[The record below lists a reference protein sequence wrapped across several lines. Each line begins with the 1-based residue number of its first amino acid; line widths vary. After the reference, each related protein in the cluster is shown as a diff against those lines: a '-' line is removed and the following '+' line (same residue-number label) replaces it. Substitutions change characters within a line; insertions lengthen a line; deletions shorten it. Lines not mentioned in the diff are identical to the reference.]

1 MIELKTLGKKIKER
15 RLSLGLTQEQLAER
29 IGVGCKHLSRIE
41 LGQHNPSYTM
51 MLKLS
56 SVLDLDLYNLTKE
69 ANYIPQSISKSTIQ
83 SLRIIN
89 SSKSEVESQLYLEAL
104 KHTQKCLR
112 H

>member
-1 MIELKTLGKKIKER
+1 MIELKTLGNKIKER

-51 MLKLS
+51 LLKIS
-56 SVLDLDLYNLTKE
+56 SVLDLDIYNLTKDI
-69 ANYIPQSISKSTIQ
+69 NYTSQSVSKSIIQ

-89 SSKSEVESQLYLEAL
+89 SAKSEKESQLYLEAL